1 MYGAPPTPVFFCL
14 EPFPFITCV
23 NPFFYRAMLYDPTVF
38 PDPNRFHPE
47 RWLAPGAPTFPDLV
61 FGFGRRE
68 CPGRFLAETS
78 VWAAIANVLAVF
90 KISPVEGDPPKRV
103 YMSGVVSYVHLPLN
117 VLCTSS
123 QRDRYPE
130 PFKCLILPRSEVA
143 AELVRATIAYVEVII
158 PWEVIIVIFYLFP
171 PPITLIFV

>member
-1 MYGAPPTPVFFCL
+1 M
-14 EPFPFITCV
+14 
-23 NPFFYRAMLYDPTVF
+23 MYDPIIF

-47 RWLAPGAPTFPDLV
+47 RWLSPDAPAFPEQV

-103 YMSGVVSYVHLPLN
+103 YLSGVVS
-117 VLCTSS
+117 
-123 QRDRYPE
+123 
-130 PFKCLILPRSEVA
+130 
-143 AELVRATIAYVEVII
+143 
-158 PWEVIIVIFYLFP
+158 
-171 PPITLIFV
+171 